1 MPVKKIAEVISAQDM
16 KELTSKLGAK
26 KSEKSFLT
34 SLLIFLVIFMYIC
47 LVSYRVY
54 NGMEDQFSVSE
65 EESKKCLVDF
75 QKKNCNALR
84 LDGGEC
90 SQLYS
95 CVQKQKEAG
104 VVLKSW
110 SLVTISVNEIKE
122 SAMFPAV
129 IVLMLLVYQ
138 IERNLKRR

>member
-1 MPVKKIAEVISAQDM
+1 M
-16 KELTSKLGAK
+16 
-26 KSEKSFLT
+26 
-34 SLLIFLVIFMYIC
+34 
-47 LVSYRVY
+47 
-54 NGMEDQFSVSE
+54 SE

-90 SQLYS
+90 SQLYN

-138 IERNLKRR
+138 IERNLKRK